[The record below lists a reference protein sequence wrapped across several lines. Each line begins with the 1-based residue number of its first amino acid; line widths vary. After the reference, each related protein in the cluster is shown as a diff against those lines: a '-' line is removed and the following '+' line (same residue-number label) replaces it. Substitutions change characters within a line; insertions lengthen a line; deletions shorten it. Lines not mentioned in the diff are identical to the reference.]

1 VSGWGYTRETS
12 HLSNVLRQLRVPS
25 IPNKKCKKDVPE
37 DYRRYITH
45 DKLCA
50 GYLKN
55 GSSVCNGDSGGGLV
69 FKFSNR
75 FFIAGVVS
83 LSPLANTAGGGC
95 NSHQYGVY
103 TVVYNYDHFILRNMV
118 RFKPAIGDDSMCESC
133 TTVTPPP
140 TTIEETGSTA
150 DPTKPT
156 EPTKSTERPQ
166 DGCILPE
173 HPNSGRWS
181 VLGNSAPE
189 FSPGK
194 FVAKHTILVVQCNE
208 KHKLDG
214 LEYLVCRS
222 GSWSAKVGK
231 CLKTCSSLQN
241 TLTTKVVCLFNT
253 KETDH
258 CTDPVDGTL
267 AKFTCAPFYEEKG
280 INLAPL
286 LCVDGTWSRP
296 PPKCVPVCGQKSI
309 PSTALI
315 VKGDTTNKG
324 EFPWQVAIYQRR
336 GLEPNQ
342 LICGGTLIS
351 ERIILTA
358 AHCVTDYEGK
368 VLSKSNYTLAVG
380 KYYRSYSD
388 PRDTP
393 QAQFSEVDDIF
404 VPVQYK
410 GMVQNYFEDIAIMVS
425 KRIFQFSQTVQPVC
439 VDWTK
444 TYLDDFLKSDTKG
457 LGHISGWGFTEEN
470 QKPSDELRSIRLPL
484 ISRQNCL
491 SQLGEDFEIY
501 LTFDKL
507 CAGYQNGTSVCKG
520 DAGGGLVFK
529 HANNRFYIF
538 GILSL
543 APSSD
548 MGGCDTHQYA
558 LYTDVKYYVDS
569 FLLGK
574 VARYNIL

>member
-1 VSGWGYTRETS
+1 MVIS
-12 HLSNVLRQLRVPS
+12 S
-25 IPNKKCKKDVPE
+25 IIFHSVVFS
-37 DYRRYITH
+37 
-45 DKLCA
+45 KLVA
-50 GYLKN
+50 

-336 GLEPNQ
+336 GLETNQ

-410 GMVQNYFEDIAIMVS
+410 GMVQNYFGDIAIMVS

-439 VDWTK
+439 LDWTK